1 MKLREIQEILEATN
15 LGVAL
20 DDSLEIETV
29 CGADLLSD
37 VLAYTKSASLLL
49 TGLIHSQVVRTA
61 EMLDLAGVVIVRGK
75 EPDEEIIQ
83 LAKEKS
89 IPLMRTKLM
98 MFVAAGRLFQAGL
111 SGEGHAR

>member
-1 MKLREIQEILEATN
+1 MKLREIQEVLEATN
-15 LGVAL
+15 LGVDL

-49 TGLIHSQVVRTA
+49 TGLIHSQVIRTA
-61 EMLDLAGVVIVRGK
+61 EMLDLRGVVIVRGK

-83 LAKEKS
+83 LAKEKC
-89 IPLMRTKLM
+89 IPLMRTKLT

-111 SGEGHAR
+111 SGEGNAR